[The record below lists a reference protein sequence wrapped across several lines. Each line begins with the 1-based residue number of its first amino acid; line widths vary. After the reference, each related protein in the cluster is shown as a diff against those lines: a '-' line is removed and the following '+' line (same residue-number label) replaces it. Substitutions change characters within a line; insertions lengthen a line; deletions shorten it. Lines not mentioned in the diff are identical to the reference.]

1 MLTACVWPLL
11 DRGVHI
17 HECSGSSR
25 RLRALGDP
33 GRAAR
38 AEVKLDE
45 YIKDKGGRALLPW
58 GSGAK
63 RGRHPAA
70 AFSGQ
75 SDGRGA
81 LGAPLAAAGRRPTG
95 GLGSLPS
102 SLQRSELLADF
113 SAPSAAP
120 SAATAATTAGAAVAA
135 LRRAV
140 SGCGEVEELAAG
152 ALLSLESAARSAPQG
167 AEAPPAAAAAA
178 ASAAGARGAHARPAP
193 APRPS
198 RSADTASDSGGAASD
213 GPGPAPGAP
222 AWPQSRGLPPPRAAP
237 SRLRPGAAD
246 AAAPD
251 PRAPALDLQGS
262 SPKPPVPARAAP
274 AAPAAA
280 VAAPPHAPA
289 PAIAGGSAEPG
300 VPAAPRAAGGVPVV
314 VTGGATM
321 MGQLREAQDALAGRD
336 QLLALTR
343 AQAVRPAPGPPL
355 PAVPAPR
362 CTLESVR
369 AAAGRLRRLRRLRR
383 CESCMCFQCISA
395 PVRAPQAREPSQV
408 VEGACFQRVFTFF
421 RVLPFNTIV
430 PAG

>member
-1 MLTACVWPLL
+1 V
-11 DRGVHI
+11 
-17 HECSGSSR
+17 
-25 RLRALGDP
+25 GDP
-33 GRAAR
+33 GRAR
-38 AEVKLDE
+38 EPEVKLDE

-58 GSGAK
+58 GSGVK
-63 RGRHPAA
+63 RGSHPAA
-70 AFSGQ
+70 AFYAQ

-102 SLQRSELLADF
+102 SLQRSELQRSEPFVADF

-167 AEAPPAAAAAA
+167 AEAPPAAA
-178 ASAAGARGAHARPAP
+178 GARGAHARPAP
-193 APRPS
+193 APGPA
-198 RSADTASDSGGAASD
+198 RSADTTSDSGGAASD

-222 AWPQSRGLPPPRAAP
+222 AWPASRGLPPPRAAP
-237 SRLRPGAAD
+237 SWLRPGAAD

-251 PRAPALDLQGS
+251 PPAPALDLQGS
-262 SPKPPVPARAAP
+262 SPKPPAPARSAP
-274 AAPAAA
+274 AAPAVAA
-280 VAAPPHAPA
+280 AAPPHAAPPA
-289 PAIAGGSAEPG
+289 LANYAAAAEAGEPG
-300 VPAAPRAAGGVPVV
+300 AHAAARASGGVPVV

-343 AQAVRPAPGPPL
+343 AQAVRSAPGRL
-355 PAVPAPR
+355 PACSVPSLLRAG
-362 CTLESVR
+362 SAR
-369 AAAGRLRRLRRLRR
+369 AALGYLRCLRRLRR
-383 CESCMCFQCISA
+383 CENDMCL
-395 PVRAPQAREPSQV
+395 VM
-408 VEGACFQRVFTFF
+408 
-421 RVLPFNTIV
+421 
-430 PAG
+430 